1 MKEEQDTKGNAES
14 RTNRFH
20 SIEHLKKTKR
30 TRKWLYSSTGEK
42 RKREIWNSVHMNL
55 TRVGP
60 MMRSN
65 PIEEDG
71 LAKAFD
77 TDEHRIRDFARGYS
91 CRENI
96 VSFAF
101 PSILD
106 PPRLI
111 FQCSVI
117 YHHEIG
123 AIDISR
129 IARNSPQLFKCL
141 SSKRTWCQTNRRKI
155 SIRPKMKP
163 ITSTY
168 SAERVRK
175 CTKTLTL
182 SRRCELP
189 VAHGIHSQCRPTVSL
204 SDLCRFECYLS
215 EIWHTDRSWITQ
227 LFHAN
232 RASIHYVMREVRS

>member
-1 MKEEQDTKGNAES
+1 
-14 RTNRFH
+14 
-20 SIEHLKKTKR
+20 
-30 TRKWLYSSTGEK
+30 
-42 RKREIWNSVHMNL
+42 MNL

-96 VSFAF
+96 VPFAF

-106 PPRLI
+106 PPLLI

-123 AIDISR
+123 AIDIFPSETFFLKLMVYLR
-129 IARNSPQLFKCL
+129 ILRSKSCPMDTFEVKSCGILAHSSP
-141 SSKRTWCQTNRRKI
+141 
-155 SIRPKMKP
+155 
-163 ITSTY
+163 
-168 SAERVRK
+168 
-175 CTKTLTL
+175 
-182 SRRCELP
+182 
-189 VAHGIHSQCRPTVSL
+189 
-204 SDLCRFECYLS
+204 
-215 EIWHTDRSWITQ
+215 
-227 LFHAN
+227 
-232 RASIHYVMREVRS
+232 